1 MDEFLFEY
9 TDTGFTTKIN
19 GVETDRDTWI
29 AQRDQYMA
37 NTTQTC
43 LYYEGADNV
52 YPMVESVKNT
62 LTGGENTTES
72 TEAAETTETSAP
84 AADASEYLLP
94 EVTSRFLNQS
104 EVESF
109 SLDQLQL
116 AINEIFARHGRC
128 FKTAEIDSYFRSKSW
143 YQPDASKTDEQIVAE
158 FNEYEK
164 ANEELLEK
172 VREAK
177 QN

>member
-1 MDEFLFEY
+1 MKKDLRKVTAIALMGTMIVGMSTGCSKKEDTKDANAAATTAPTEAAK
-9 TDTGFTTKIN
+9 TDDSAATT
-19 GVETDRDTWI
+19 T
-29 AQRDQYMA
+29 
-37 NTTQTC
+37 
-43 LYYEGADNV
+43 
-52 YPMVESVKNT
+52 P
-62 LTGGENTTES
+62 

-84 AADASEYLLP
+84 ATDASEYLLP